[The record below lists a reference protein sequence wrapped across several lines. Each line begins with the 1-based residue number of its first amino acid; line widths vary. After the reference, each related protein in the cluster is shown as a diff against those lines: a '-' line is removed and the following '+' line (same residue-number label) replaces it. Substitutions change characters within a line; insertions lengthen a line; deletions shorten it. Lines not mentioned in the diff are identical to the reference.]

1 MSFFNFSESFFR
13 SPLRESQ
20 SASDLARSPSSP
32 FCTSPSQLQEVTLD
46 QDGSFSNTMRSPTGP
61 MRGRT
66 VKEFEEQLT
75 TLKKENFNL
84 KLRIYFL
91 EEKMGTNF
99 TLDKDN
105 VVKRNIELQVEIAN
119 LQKEAK
125 EKHDLLCQAVKA
137 MELEEEEH
145 RKYSQKKDQEL
156 EMLQQEMADLKLQMQ
171 VSASKRDSDQI
182 ASTFDRSEMLR
193 FQIDALQK
201 ECESKERSVA
211 TLNRDLSSANERLIE
226 FARQIKDY
234 EEKIERAH
242 LNQESMVA
250 KMHEQQK
257 TMDRLC
263 GQLEAANQ
271 RHIAAKAELE
281 EERRERERDR
291 KASDRNHAALAA
303 RLDALHADNKR
314 QKEAARELQS
324 RLETAAN
331 EAKKNQNLAVP
342 QDRDRSPRPST
353 DRHFISVPDAAAPDG
368 AAKAHSPHVQVTG
381 ARSPAPVTP
390 DGRALVAFEQLLS
403 VEAAGGSSPALLAEF
418 AALKADYNAQRQ
430 KIVKLKG
437 EQLKACEIIKSMI
450 EFRNRS
456 NDEMARL
463 KLAKE
468 ALERELEGV
477 VSKPANEVR
486 PDRLEIVE
494 DEEEAVSTPPCE
506 TSTMSTSKL
515 DSMEIAEQYKLLTEE
530 LEAKVEVLVA
540 TLKEKDSQMQA
551 VRNQYDE
558 ILATL
563 EEKENRIVDL
573 EFELLS
579 NQNSGRVDR
588 SLLEKGDGASEK
600 HSSFYKHELDEK
612 EREIDRLNVELKKC
626 TCYLQEIV
634 NKELWDKNKEIE
646 KLHRKQEVPE
656 MARLRRE
663 LSGKDLQLKLLKEKI
678 SELGLDIDL
687 PNAKEDATQS
697 PKRHLE
703 HIKVLQ
709 EQLRGAKEE
718 KRFLEERVQEAESLH
733 EAFEKLKIENYTVR
747 DELEKCERL
756 RNETNEVCSILS
768 ARLEELAIFLDSLLK
783 QKAVLGFL
791 GLAKNKRLR
800 EIINNSL
807 DMSRSFSM
815 SLVGNPEQSLAQLSN
830 ITAFLNGSVFQELSL
845 ADVEPETNLS
855 IVPDNVSLTYESHLW
870 RKSGPRQEEP
880 DSERVISALRE
891 QVFNLKSELRLRD
904 TELSRL
910 NGKGTETDEETARVG
925 TKAAANREQEAHS
938 ESEAWSEPDRDVSR
952 ARIGLN
958 QSLPVSAKLSNESTE
973 DDEFVLDNNITPSKK
988 RSSVIELSQD
998 VCRLEKE
1005 LDRRSAEAEENNR
1018 LFDQKMSELETELHD
1033 TKQRL
1038 IEAQNA
1044 KADVQRKADDL
1055 EKMVEDLTAYKA
1067 HCETN
1072 LVGKD
1077 KEAQETINRL
1087 EVERQS
1093 LLARSQELERKLHD
1107 STNELLVA
1115 QDRFSA
1121 AQKDFEAREL
1131 ALKHE
1136 YEETLVYKLK
1146 QAEEVFVKQV
1156 RGVEE
1161 KCEAEIKITQEN
1173 LRLVKEEYA
1182 KDYVKKSDVEKK
1194 LAEVEGF
1201 VQELKQLKTVVRSYE
1216 ETIYSYKEKE
1226 KEVNSVVQQY
1236 QDKMSGL
1243 RAELDKTALQ
1253 YSEAALEKSK
1263 LREENQELLQEIE
1276 KVSRKEQ
1283 ALRADLVKIQSNLTD
1298 VSQKYDQQ
1306 VSTLHRQ
1313 KNGLELKISE
1323 LESANA
1329 ELHNRLVKT
1338 NRLGRPPRG
1347 RLPRQYSDDEEA
1359 RVVRPAAHLQ
1369 DDADRAAANS
1379 SPDLGIES
1387 DHGRF
1392 SSLET
1397 NPNNIPRPLLQTIE
1411 LTESMN
1417 NLFDEHRSDRNISA
1431 GGHCCEKLL
1440 QVEQENN
1447 ELKQKM
1453 LRMKRALEETAAQLN
1468 LANQRKKQVE
1478 KTICKQIHKT
1488 SQVLR
1493 KAKANLD
1500 SGSES
1505 DVLRT

>member
-1 MSFFNFSESFFR
+1 MSNNNNYLMALLKTNLGESGSSVR
-13 SPLRESQ
+13 EGDGPSPPPSY
-20 SASDLARSPSSP
+20 SPSSK
-32 FCTSPSQLQEVTLD
+32 TSSVGDFDDYE
-46 QDGSFSNTMRSPTGP
+46 SYHTMRSPTGP

-257 TMDRLC
+257 TMDRRAGGRAQGARTRQEGVGPQSC
-263 GQLEAANQ
+263 GARGASRRPPRRQQ
-271 RHIAAKAELE
+271 KAEGGGA
-281 EERRERERDR
+281 RAPIQAGDGRERGQE
-291 KASDRNHAALAA
+291 
-303 RLDALHADNKR
+303 
-314 QKEAARELQS
+314 EPE
-324 RLETAAN
+324 
-331 EAKKNQNLAVP
+331 P
-342 QDRDRSPRPST
+342 
-353 DRHFISVPDAAAPDG
+353 SVPDAAAPDG

-1093 LLARSQELERKLHD
+1093 LLARSHELERKLHD

-1276 KVSRKEQ
+1276 K
-1283 ALRADLVKIQSNLTD
+1283 
-1298 VSQKYDQQ
+1298 KYDQQ